1 MVQCSLHAWET
12 QVRFAVLA
20 ELSQSKLRPQQRRAD
35 STVPIL
41 NNILL
46 VTYLLLVGFIL
57 LVNPISRPGISNR
70 LQ

>member
-20 ELSQSKLRPQQRRAD
+20 ELSQSKLCPQQRRAD

-46 VTYLLLVGFIL
+46 VTYLLFVGFIL

>member
-41 NNILL
+41 NILL